1 MSRHAARRSAALGWR
16 RVHQLICGLGIIAG
30 VAQGVG
36 CSRYVED
43 KWSRARPATHRAG
56 GVVEYRGQ
64 PLSRATI
71 TFVGRDD
78 ASGKEFSAVG
88 LTDDRGRFRLQTFR
102 PADGAV
108 AGSHRVKIEKQSLGG
123 GSAAAVKPPTNREEY
138 EAELAAQAKMRVGSE
153 IPPRYG
159 SFDTSGL
166 TAEVTEKGPNEF
178 AFKLDDS
185 GPPKPRR

>member
-1 MSRHAARRSAALGWR
+1 MGLGWKR
-16 RVHQLICGLGIIAG
+16 FLRLACALGIIGG
-30 VAQGVG
+30 VVQGVG

-78 ASGKEFSAVG
+78 ASGKEFAAVG
-88 LTDDRGRFRLQTFR
+88 LTDDRGRFSLQTFR
-102 PADGAV
+102 PADGAI

-123 GSAAAVKPPTNREEY
+123 GPPAAGKPPTNREEY
-138 EAELAAQAKMRVGSE
+138 EAELAAQAKMKFGSE

-166 TAEVTEKGPNEF
+166 TAEVTTKGPNEF

-185 GPPKPRR
+185 GPAPKPRR